1 MNESLV
7 VFVILVTLAAS
18 YLWIYPKY
26 AGNDVKKMAWLDFA
40 LGFIPLGTSAILFWE
55 SDPTFRFIFFDTNWF
70 FFTLLALTLLELP
83 LFFWYLKARGLGKAY
98 WAMMGFG
105 SSGSEGSAWATASV
119 KSVEKQLSDTQWD
132 GLRTRGAK
140 IFLLVAT
147 NLVLLAGTV
156 FLIVVGDN
164 VWTALSLIYILLL
177 FTFWFLLRQSV
188 RLVADAP
195 AEALDER
202 LIRIR
207 DRSYVIAYRW
217 LSMIGLLLATALVFF
232 SIYTD
237 FQTEIDRFSYNIPL
251 TWPQVQAI
259 FWLIFAYTAMLP
271 SMAVIGQE
279 LSKKGTK

>member
-70 FFTLLALTLLELP
+70 FFTLLAVTLLELP

-105 SSGSEGSAWATASV
+105 ASNSEGSSWATASV

-132 GLRTRGAK
+132 GLRTKGAK
-140 IFLLVAT
+140 IFLLVST

-164 VWTALSLIYILLL
+164 GWTALSLIYILLV

-217 LSMIGLLLATALVFF
+217 LSLLGLLLATALVFF

-237 FQTEIDRFSYNIPL
+237 FQTEIDGFSYNIPL

-259 FWLIFAYTAMLP
+259 FWLIFAYSAMLP

>member
-7 VFVILVTLAAS
+7 VFVILATLAAS

-83 LFFWYLKARGLGKAY
+83 LFFWYLKARGLGRAY
-98 WAMMGFG
+98 WQLMVG
-105 SSGSEGSAWATASV
+105 SSGSQGSGWETATV
-119 KSVEKQLSDTQWD
+119 KSVEKQLNDTQWD
-132 GLRTRGAK
+132 GLRTKGAK
-140 IFLLVAT
+140 IFLLIAT
-147 NLVLLAGTV
+147 NVSLLAGTV
-156 FLIVVGDN
+156 FLVVVGDN
-164 VWTALSLIYILLL
+164 GWTALSLIYILLL
-177 FTFWFLLRQSV
+177 FTFWFLLRKSV

-195 AEALDER
+195 EEALDER
-202 LIRIR
+202 LIQIR

-217 LSMIGLLLATALVFF
+217 LSMLAILLAIGLLGF

-237 FQTEIDRFSYNIPL
+237 SQPESDGFSYNIPL

>member
-7 VFVILVTLAAS
+7 VFVILATLAAS

-83 LFFWYLKARGLGKAY
+83 LFFWYLKARGLGRAY
-98 WAMMGFG
+98 WQLMVG
-105 SSGSEGSAWATASV
+105 SSGSQGSGWETATV
-119 KSVEKQLSDTQWD
+119 KSVEKQLNDTQWD
-132 GLRTRGAK
+132 GLRTKGAK
-140 IFLLVAT
+140 IFLLIAT
-147 NLVLLAGTV
+147 NVSLLAGTI
-156 FLIVVGDN
+156 FLVVVGDN
-164 VWTALSLIYILLL
+164 GWTALSLIYILLL
-177 FTFWFLLRQSV
+177 FTFWFLLRKSV

-195 AEALDER
+195 EEALDER
-202 LIRIR
+202 LIQIR

-217 LSMIGLLLATALVFF
+217 LSMLAILLAIGLLGF

-237 FQTEIDRFSYNIPL
+237 SQPDSDGFSYNIPL

>member
-7 VFVILVTLAAS
+7 VFVILATLAAS

-83 LFFWYLKARGLGKAY
+83 LFFWYLKARGLGRAY
-98 WAMMGFG
+98 WQLMVG
-105 SSGSEGSAWATASV
+105 SSGSQGSGWETATV
-119 KSVEKQLSDTQWD
+119 KSVEKQLNDTQWD
-132 GLRTRGAK
+132 GLRTKGAK
-140 IFLLVAT
+140 IFLLIAT
-147 NLVLLAGTV
+147 NVFLLAGTV
-156 FLIVVGDN
+156 FLVVVGDN
-164 VWTALSLIYILLL
+164 RWAALSLIYILLL
-177 FTFWFLLRQSV
+177 FTFWFLLRKSV

-195 AEALDER
+195 EEALDER
-202 LIRIR
+202 LIQIR

-217 LSMIGLLLATALVFF
+217 LSMLAILLAMALLAFTIV
-232 SIYTD
+232 TD
-237 FQTEIDRFSYNIPL
+237 WQSENDGFSYNIPL

>member
-7 VFVILVTLAAS
+7 VLVILATLAAS
-18 YLWIYPKY
+18 YFWIYPKY
-26 AGNDVKKMAWLDFA
+26 AGNDVKKMAWFDFA
-40 LGFIPLGTSAILFWE
+40 LGFIPVGISAILFWE

-105 SSGSEGSAWATASV
+105 SSGSQGSGWETASV
-119 KSVEKQLSDTQWD
+119 KSVEKQLNDTQWD

-140 IFLLVAT
+140 MFLLIAT
-147 NLVLLAGTV
+147 NVFLLAGTV
-156 FLIVVGDN
+156 FLVVVGDN
-164 VWTALSLIYILLL
+164 RWTALSLIYILLL
-177 FTFWFLLRQSV
+177 FTCWFLLRKSV

-195 AEALDER
+195 EEALDER
-202 LIRIR
+202 LIQIR

-217 LSMIGLLLATALVFF
+217 LSMLGLLLGTALIIFA
-232 SIYTD
+232 IYTD

>member
-7 VFVILVTLAAS
+7 VFVILATLAAS
-18 YLWIYPKY
+18 YFWIYPKY

-98 WAMMGFG
+98 WQLMVG
-105 SSGSEGSAWATASV
+105 SSGSQGSGWETATV
-119 KSVEKQLSDTQWD
+119 KSVEKQLNDTQWD
-132 GLRTRGAK
+132 GLRTQGAK
-140 IFLLVAT
+140 RFLLIATNIFLMS
-147 NLVLLAGTV
+147 GTV
-156 FLIVVGDN
+156 FLFVVGDN
-164 VWTALSLIYILLL
+164 GWTALSLIYILLL
-177 FTFWFLLRQSV
+177 FTFWFLLRKSV

-195 AEALDER
+195 EEALDER
-202 LIRIR
+202 LIQIR

-217 LSMIGLLLATALVFF
+217 LSMLAILLATALLGF

-237 FQTEIDRFSYNIPL
+237 SQAESNVFTYSIPL
-251 TWPQVQAI
+251 TWPQVQAV

>member
-7 VFVILVTLAAS
+7 VFVILATLAAS
-18 YLWIYPKY
+18 YFWIYPKY

-70 FFTLLALTLLELP
+70 VFTLLALTLLELP

-98 WAMMGFG
+98 WQLMVG
-105 SSGSEGSAWATASV
+105 SSGSQGSGWETATV
-119 KSVEKQLSDTQWD
+119 KSVEKQLNDTQWD
-132 GLRTRGAK
+132 GLRTQGAK
-140 IFLLVAT
+140 RFLLIATNIFLMS
-147 NLVLLAGTV
+147 GTV

-164 VWTALSLIYILLL
+164 GWTALSLIYILLL
-177 FTFWFLLRQSV
+177 FTFWFLLRKSV

-195 AEALDER
+195 EEALDER
-202 LIRIR
+202 LIQIR

-217 LSMIGLLLATALVFF
+217 LSMLAILLATALLGF

-237 FQTEIDRFSYNIPL
+237 SQAESSVFTYSIPL
-251 TWPQVQAI
+251 TWPQVQAV

>member
-7 VFVILVTLAAS
+7 VFVILATLAAS
-18 YLWIYPKY
+18 YFWIYPKY

-40 LGFIPLGTSAILFWE
+40 LGFIPVGTSAILFWE

-70 FFTLLALTLLELP
+70 IFTLLAITLLELP

-98 WAMMGFG
+98 WSLMGFG
-105 SSGSEGSAWATASV
+105 SGSQGSGWETASV
-119 KSVEKQLSDTQWD
+119 KSVEKQLNDTQWD

-140 IFLLVAT
+140 TFLLIST
-147 NLVLLAGTV
+147 NVFLLAGTV
-156 FLIVVGDN
+156 FLVLVGDN
-164 VWTALSLIYILLL
+164 GWTSLSLIYILLL
-177 FTFWFLLRQSV
+177 FTFWFLLRKSV

-195 AEALDER
+195 EEALDER
-202 LIRIR
+202 LIQIR

-217 LSMIGLLLATALVFF
+217 LSMLAILLAIALLGF

-237 FQTEIDRFSYNIPL
+237 SQPESDGFSYNIPL

>member
-7 VFVILVTLAAS
+7 VFVILATLAAS

-40 LGFIPLGTSAILFWE
+40 LGLIPLGTSAILFWE

-83 LFFWYLKARGLGKAY
+83 LFFWYLKARGLGRAY
-98 WAMMGFG
+98 WQLMVG
-105 SSGSEGSAWATASV
+105 SSGSQGSGWETATV
-119 KSVEKQLSDTQWD
+119 KSVEKQLNDTQWD
-132 GLRTRGAK
+132 GLRTKGAK
-140 IFLLVAT
+140 IFLLIAT
-147 NLVLLAGTV
+147 NVSLLAGTV
-156 FLIVVGDN
+156 FLVVVGDN
-164 VWTALSLIYILLL
+164 GWTALSLIYILLL
-177 FTFWFLLRQSV
+177 FTFWFLLRKSV

-195 AEALDER
+195 EEALDER
-202 LIRIR
+202 LIQIR

-217 LSMIGLLLATALVFF
+217 LSMLAILLAIALLGF

-237 FQTEIDRFSYNIPL
+237 SQPESDGFSYNIPL

>member
-7 VFVILVTLAAS
+7 VFVILATLAAS
-18 YLWIYPKY
+18 YFWIYPKY

-98 WAMMGFG
+98 WQLMVG
-105 SSGSEGSAWATASV
+105 SSGSQGSGWETATV
-119 KSVEKQLSDTQWD
+119 KSVEKQLNDTQWD
-132 GLRTRGAK
+132 GLRTQGAK
-140 IFLLVAT
+140 RFLLIAT
-147 NLVLLAGTV
+147 NTFLMSGTV
-156 FLIVVGDN
+156 FLFVVGDN
-164 VWTALSLIYILLL
+164 GWTALSLIYILLL
-177 FTFWFLLRQSV
+177 FTFWFLLRKSV

-195 AEALDER
+195 EEALDER
-202 LIRIR
+202 LIQIR

-217 LSMIGLLLATALVFF
+217 LSMLAILLATALLGF

-237 FQTEIDRFSYNIPL
+237 SQAESIVFTYIIPL
-251 TWPQVQAI
+251 TWPQVQAV

>member
-1 MNESLV
+1 MNESIV
-7 VFVILVTLAAS
+7 VFVILATLAAS
-18 YLWIYPKY
+18 YFWIYPKY

-55 SDPTFRFIFFDTNWF
+55 SDPTFRMIFFDTNWF
-70 FFTLLALTLLELP
+70 FFTLIALTLLELP

-98 WAMMGFG
+98 WGLMGF
-105 SSGSEGSAWATASV
+105 SFSGSEGSAWATASV
-119 KSVEKQLSDTQWD
+119 KSVEKQLNDTQWD

-140 IFLLVAT
+140 IFLLVAS
-147 NLVLLAGTV
+147 NMVLFTGTV
-156 FLIVVGDN
+156 FLFVVGDN
-164 VWTALSLIYILLL
+164 DWTALSLIYILLV
-177 FTFWFLLRQSV
+177 FAFWFLLRQSV

-217 LSMIGLLLATALVFF
+217 LSMLTLLLGTALIAFA
-232 SIYTD
+232 IYTD
-237 FQTEIDRFSYNIPL
+237 FQTEIDRFSYSIPL
-251 TWPQVQAI
+251 TWPQVQAV

-279 LSKKGTK
+279 LSKGGRK

>member
-7 VFVILVTLAAS
+7 VFVILATLAAS
-18 YLWIYPKY
+18 YFWIYPKY

-40 LGFIPLGTSAILFWE
+40 LGFIPVGTSAILFWE

-98 WAMMGFG
+98 WQLMVG
-105 SSGSEGSAWATASV
+105 SSGSQGSGWETATV
-119 KSVEKQLSDTQWD
+119 KSVEKQLNDTQWD
-132 GLRTRGAK
+132 GLRTQGAK
-140 IFLLVAT
+140 RFLLIATNIFLMS
-147 NLVLLAGTV
+147 GTV
-156 FLIVVGDN
+156 FLFVVGDN
-164 VWTALSLIYILLL
+164 GWTALSLIYILLL
-177 FTFWFLLRQSV
+177 FTFWFLLRKSV

-195 AEALDER
+195 EEALDER
-202 LIRIR
+202 LIQIR

-217 LSMIGLLLATALVFF
+217 LSMLAILLATALLGF

-237 FQTEIDRFSYNIPL
+237 SQAESIVFTYSIPL
-251 TWPQVQAI
+251 TWPQVQAV